1 MLLSVFYPT
10 LSSPQSTLY
19 ARKGF
24 ARIAHGKDCKL
35 RRTPAASN
43 FSSGAGGAPQR
54 DTPEWALSWR
64 TENHPDRS
72 PAQASQDPAAP
83 RLSSRAE
90 SGGGA
95 LGLIWKSG
103 RGVPLR
109 GLGEVGFLS
118 GRCASRNR
126 RSPAKP
132 IAVAGLPWLLQLPG
146 AAAAVARSSKYCWL
160 RLEAAPASGCQA
172 HCPR

>member
-1 MLLSVFYPT
+1 MHGRVLHELLIGKIANYAERLQLVTSPRALGERPSVTPRNGLCLGGRRIT
-10 LSSPQSTLY
+10 L
-19 ARKGF
+19 
-24 ARIAHGKDCKL
+24 IAHLLGL
-35 RRTPAASN
+35 PRT
-43 FSSGAGGAPQR
+43 
-54 DTPEWALSWR
+54 
-64 TENHPDRS
+64 
-72 PAQASQDPAAP
+72 P

-146 AAAAVARSSKYCWL
+146 AEAAVARSSKYCWL
-160 RLEAAPASGCQA
+160 RPEAAPASGCQA
-172 HCPR
+172 HRPR